1 MRENRR
7 TELRFDA
14 RLASAGQRH
23 SVTARVLG
31 VVERIIGLHQP
42 GGGGWHAGIQ
52 HGQPDAD
59 GELDGAPIVND
70 LMLGDRLAQ
79 PFGNQPGGLAVGI
92 QQQDPELLSPP

>member
-31 VVERIIGLHQP
+31 VVERIVGLHQP

-52 HGQPDAD
+52 HGQSDAD
-59 GELDGAPIVND
+59 GELNGATIVDD
-70 LMLGDRLAQ
+70 LMLAIAWRSRSAISQ
-79 PFGNQPGGLAVGI
+79 AVWLSASSSRI
-92 QQQDPELLSPP
+92 PNSSPP